1 VVPQKPDSRQKADR
15 QTEKKKGESSYRR
28 NASNKNRAEE
38 KKIAHISIT
47 FSPLPSPLGEEEE
60 EEDNHV
66 SSV

>member
-1 VVPQKPDSRQKADR
+1 LWFHKSLTADKKADR
-15 QTEKKKGESSYRR
+15 EKKGESSFRR

>member
-1 VVPQKPDSRQKADR
+1 LWFHKSLTADKK

-60 EEDNHV
+60 EEEDNHV